1 MGVRETRR
9 TIESR
14 HGIKIISFDDDVIH
28 RLLYLNAARGGGSTI
43 ETLEIKRARAIGLP
57 DTLDAIVATSDL
69 QGIVPD
75 PRTCEAMLLG
85 VAVAEALEELAFD
98 GVLPPAD
105 RIGVVLAGDLY
116 SVPTADKRGGFGDVA
131 GVWSAFAKRFA
142 WVVGVAGNHDEVTTV
157 KRTDRVHLLDAEVVA
172 LSGLRVGGVGLIAG
186 NPAKHGRREEDEQL
200 ARIARVASVDLLI
213 LHECPNG
220 DGNRQ
225 EGHPAIRAIIDEHA
239 TPLTIC
245 GHFHWESPL
254 SCHPGGQILNVD
266 SRVMVLMR

>member
-1 MGVRETRR
+1 MRR
-9 TIESR
+9 TVESR
-14 HGIKIISFDDDVIH
+14 RAIEIISFDDDAIH
-28 RLLYLNAARGGGSTI
+28 RLPYLNAARGGGSMV
-43 ETLEIKRARAIGLP
+43 ETLEINRARATGLP

-75 PRTCEAMLLG
+75 PRTREATLLG

-105 RIGVVLAGDLY
+105 RIGIVLAGDLY

-131 GVWSAFAKRFA
+131 SVWRAFAKRFA
-142 WVVGVAGNHDEVTTV
+142 WVAGVAGNHDDVTAV
-157 KRTDRVHLLDAEVVA
+157 KRADRVHLLDAGTVA
-172 LSGLRVGGVGLIAG
+172 LSGLRVGGVSLIAG
-186 NPAKHGRREEDEQL
+186 NPAKHGRREEGEQL
-200 ARIARVASVDLLI
+200 ARIARVASAGVDLLI

-225 EGHPAIRAIIDEHA
+225 DGHPGIRAIIDEHA

-254 SCHPGGQILNVD
+254 SSHRGGQILNVD
-266 SRVMVLMR
+266 SRVIVLMR